1 MSRLVSV
8 VQSPPFGHVA
18 QGSGQTVEMHDV
30 SGVGVD
36 AFGETRSGS
45 DPPSEGTDRAQDA
58 WSVSVIADVA
68 RTRAARRRGFIGD
81 AGPFARRA
89 PTPAPRTRPWSATFA
104 ARPLGS

>member
-18 QGSGQTVEMHDV
+18 QGSGHTVETHDV

-45 DPPSEGTDRAQDA
+45 DPPSEETDRAQDA

-68 RTRAARRRGFIGD
+68 RTRAARRRGFIG
-81 AGPFARRA
+81 GRRA
-89 PTPAPRTRPWSATFA
+89 VCKTRADPGGAISGLALPRPPPAR
-104 ARPLGS
+104 